1 MNISEVFGLL
11 KQKNKIALLSYMVAG
26 YPDLETSYKAFDIL
40 LEQGSDMI
48 EIGFPFS
55 DPVADGPTIQE
66 AHTIALQNG
75 ITHKD
80 IFDLSKSLKTKHKD
94 KPFLLMTYFNPIFKI
109 GLDRFFEEAKESGID
124 GFIIPDLPAEEA
136 QGVKDALEQRSLSLV
151 MLLAPT
157 SFKNNRVQSVCEMSS
172 DFVYMVSVTGIT
184 GARDKLPIESI
195 KEYTTNYRK
204 HCHKPIVLGFGI
216 SSKEHIDSLKSYV
229 DGVVVG
235 SHFVKSLKQRG
246 LEGLKEE
253 AKKLSE
259 AIYL

>member
-66 AHTIALQNG
+66 AHTVALQNG

-157 SFKNNRVQSVCEMSS
+157 SFKNNRVKSVCEMSS
-172 DFVYMVSVTGIT
+172 DFVYMVSITGIT

-259 AIYL
+259 ATYL

>member
-1 MNISEVFGLL
+1 MNISETFRLL
-11 KQKNKIALLSYMVAG
+11 KEKNKISLLSYMVAG

-40 LEQGSDMI
+40 LENGSDMI

-80 IFDLSKSLKTKHKD
+80 IFNLSKSLKTKHKD
-94 KPFLLMTYFNPIFKI
+94 KPFLLMTYFNPIFKL
-109 GLDRFFEEAKESGID
+109 GLDSFFDEAKEAGID
-124 GFIIPDLPAEEA
+124 GFIIPDLPAEESEDIRKSLDKR
-136 QGVKDALEQRSLSLV
+136 GLSLV

-157 SFKNNRVQSVCEMSS
+157 SFKNGRVSTVCKMST
-172 DFVYMVSVTGIT
+172 DFVYMVSITGIT
-184 GARDKLPIESI
+184 GARDKLPIDSI
-195 KEYTTNYRK
+195 KEYAKAYK
-204 HCHKPIVLGFGI
+204 EHCHKPIVLGFGI
-216 SSKEHIDSLKSYV
+216 STKEHINALKQYV
-229 DGVVVG
+229 DGVVIG

-253 AKKLSE
+253 VIKLSE
-259 AIYL
+259 ATYL

>member
-11 KQKNKIALLSYMVAG
+11 KQKNKIALLSYMVTG

-66 AHTIALQNG
+66 AHTVALQNG

-80 IFDLSKSLKTKHKD
+80 IFNLSKSLKTKHKD

-109 GLDRFFEEAKESGID
+109 GLDRFFDEAKESGID

-157 SFKNNRVQSVCEMSS
+157 SFKNNRVKSICEMSS

-195 KEYTTNYRK
+195 KEYTINYRK

-259 AIYL
+259 ATYL

>member
-11 KQKNKIALLSYMVAG
+11 KQKNKIALLSYMVTG

-66 AHTIALQNG
+66 AHTVALQNG

-109 GLDRFFEEAKESGID
+109 GLDRFFKEAKESGID

-157 SFKNNRVQSVCEMSS
+157 SFKNNRVKSICEMSS

-195 KEYTTNYRK
+195 KEYTINYRK

-259 AIYL
+259 ATYL

>member
-66 AHTIALQNG
+66 AHTVALQNG

-172 DFVYMVSVTGIT
+172 DFVYMVSITGIT

-235 SHFVKSLKQRG
+235 SHFVKSLKKEG
-246 LEGLKEE
+246 LEGLKKEV
-253 AKKLSE
+253 KKLSE
-259 AIYL
+259 ATYL

>member
-66 AHTIALQNG
+66 AHTVALQNG

-124 GFIIPDLPAEEA
+124 GFIIPDLPVEEA

-157 SFKNNRVQSVCEMSS
+157 SFKNNRVQSVCNMST

-259 AIYL
+259 ATYL

>member
-1 MNISEVFGLL
+1 MNITEVFELL
-11 KQKNKIALLSYMVAG
+11 KRKNKIALLSYMVAG

-40 LEQGSDMI
+40 LENGSDMI

-66 AHTIALQNG
+66 AHTVALQNG

-80 IFDLSKSLKTKHKD
+80 IFNLSKSLKTKHKD

-109 GLDRFFEEAKESGID
+109 GLDRFFEEAGESGID

-136 QGVKDALEQRSLSLV
+136 QGVKDILEQKSLSLV

-157 SFKNNRVQSVCEMSS
+157 SFKNNRVQSVCKMST

-184 GARDKLPIESI
+184 GTRDTLPIESI
-195 KEYTTNYRK
+195 KEYTANYRK

-216 SSKEHIDSLKSYV
+216 SSKEHIDSLKRYV
-229 DGVVVG
+229 EGVVVG

-259 AIYL
+259 ATYL

>member
-66 AHTIALQNG
+66 AHTVALQNG

-80 IFDLSKSLKTKHKD
+80 IFNLSKSLKTKHKD

-109 GLDRFFEEAKESGID
+109 GLDRFFDEAKESGID

-157 SFKNNRVQSVCEMSS
+157 SFKNNRVKSICEMSS

-195 KEYTTNYRK
+195 KEYTINYRK

-259 AIYL
+259 ATYL

>member
-157 SFKNNRVQSVCEMSS
+157 SFKNNRVQSVCNMST

-195 KEYTTNYRK
+195 KEYTTSYRK

-235 SHFVKSLKQRG
+235 SHFVKSIKQRG

-259 AIYL
+259 ATYL